1 MPGENLEAVFTPIVR
16 AAIYV
21 VGALVIVGLFACVAW
36 G

>member
-16 AAIYV
+16 GVLYV
-21 VGALVIVGLFACVAW
+21 LAALVIAGLFACLAW